1 LSTTSHAPP
10 EQRAA
15 LSTDDLL
22 ALYRSMLR
30 IRLFEERAATLYQ
43 QGHIPGFL
51 HLSVGQE
58 AVPAGTCFALGP
70 DDVITSTH
78 RGHGHVL
85 AKGLD
90 VRGAFAELFGRDS
103 GSCRGRGGS
112 MHIADP
118 SLGIFGAN
126 GIVGAGVP
134 IAVGAATAAAL
145 RADGRV
151 AVAFFGDGAVST
163 GAFHEGA
170 TLAGSWQVP
179 VVLLCENNQFSEFT
193 PAASGNGGSR
203 DGGSAFEY
211 RARAYGLDFARLDG
225 NDVVDVALA
234 MRGIMARLRAGGP
247 PVLVEAATFRVRGHY
262 EGDQQRYRDPELDRR
277 WLARDPIDRARGEL
291 LARSVT
297 GLEAIDAAV
306 RAEID
311 DAVDWALGQP
321 EPAVGTLADYVAPP
335 AGPSAGAAILETPLP
350 AEAEP
355 IRMSRAVR
363 AALRHELAA
372 DPRVFLAGID
382 VGAGGNV
389 FGLTR
394 GLLED
399 FPGRV
404 RDTPIAETAIVGM
417 GIGAAMAGLRP
428 VVEIMYSD
436 FMAVCFDQII
446 NQAAKLPYMTGGR
459 VRVPLTIRTQFGAGR
474 SSGAQHSQ
482 SLEAMLAHVPGLA
495 VVMPSTPADAYGL
508 LRAAIA
514 YDGPVVMIEHR
525 LLYEKSGPG
534 FTEDHFVPIGK
545 AVVRRTGA
553 DVTIVSYSRMAAE
566 SLAAAGRLTQDGID
580 AEVIDLRTIAP
591 LDWETVLTSF
601 AKTNRMVIA
610 HEAVADFGVGAEIAA
625 RAVDAGFWSIDA
637 PVLRVGAPPT
647 PAPYAPALEQ
657 AWVPAAAQVEAAVRR
672 VMSV

>member
-1 LSTTSHAPP
+1 LTTTSHAPP
-10 EQRAA
+10 ERAA
-15 LSTDDLL
+15 LTTDDLL
-22 ALYRSMLR
+22 ALYRGMLR
-30 IRLFEERAATLYQ
+30 IRLFEERAAVLYAE
-43 QGHIPGFL
+43 GRIPGFL

-58 AVPAGTCFALGP
+58 AVPVGTCFALQP
-70 DDVITSTH
+70 RDVITSTH

-90 VRGAFAELFGRDS
+90 VRGAFAELFGREA

-118 SLGIFGAN
+118 ALGIFGAN

-145 RADGRV
+145 RADGGI

-179 VVLLCENNQFSEFT
+179 AVLLCENNQFSEFT
-193 PAASGNGGSR
+193 SAAPD
-203 DGGSAFEY
+203 DGGSAFEH

-225 NDVVDVALA
+225 NDVACVALA
-234 MRGIMARLRAGGP
+234 MRDIVARVRSGGQ
-247 PVLVEAATFRVRGHY
+247 PVLVEAVTFRVRGHY
-262 EGDQQRYRDPELDRR
+262 EGDQQRYRDPELDRQ
-277 WLARDPIDRARGEL
+277 WLARDPIGRARGEL

-297 GLEAIDAAV
+297 GLDEVDAAV

-311 DAVDWALGQP
+311 EAAQWALGQP
-321 EPAVGTLADYVAPP
+321 EPPVAALADHVAPP
-335 AGPSAGAAILETPLP
+335 VHPAAAETPLP
-350 AEAEP
+350 AGAEP

-372 DPRVFLAGID
+372 DPRVFVAGID

-394 GLLED
+394 GLLAD

-404 RDTPIAETAIVGM
+404 RDTPIAETAIIGM
-417 GIGAAMAGLRP
+417 GVGAAMAGLRP

-459 VRVPLTIRTQFGAGR
+459 VSVPLTIRTQFGAGR

-508 LRAAIA
+508 LRSAIA
-514 YDGPVVMIEHR
+514 YDGPVVVIEHR
-525 LLYEKSGPG
+525 LLYEKTGPG
-534 FTEDHFVPIGK
+534 FSEDHFVPIGK
-545 AVVRRTGA
+545 AAVTRTGA

-566 SLAAAGRLTQDGID
+566 SLAAAERLAQDGIE

-601 AKTNRMVIA
+601 AKTNRMVVA
-610 HEAVADFGVGAEIAA
+610 AEAVVDFGVGAEVAA

-657 AWVPAAAQVEAAVRR
+657 AWIPNGTQVEAAVRR
-672 VMSV
+672 LMSF

>member
-1 LSTTSHAPP
+1 LSITSHAPP

-22 ALYRSMLR
+22 ALYRGMLR

-43 QGHIPGFL
+43 QGRIPGFL

-58 AVPAGTCFALGP
+58 AVPVGTCFALEPG
-70 DDVITSTH
+70 DVITSTH

-90 VRGAFAELFGRDS
+90 MRGAFAELFGRES
-103 GSCRGRGGS
+103 GSCHGRGGS

-145 RADGRV
+145 RADGRI

-170 TLAGSWQVP
+170 TLAASWQVP
-179 VVLLCENNQFSEFT
+179 VVLMCENNQFSEFT
-193 PAASGNGGSR
+193 PTTSR

-234 MRGIMARLRAGGP
+234 MRDIVARLRAGGR

-291 LARSVT
+291 LARSAT
-297 GLEAIDAAV
+297 GLDAIDAAV

-311 DAVDWALGQP
+311 DAVDWALGQA
-321 EPAVGTLADYVAPP
+321 EPAAATLADYVAP
-335 AGPSAGAAILETPLP
+335 SAGTAAIETPLP
-350 AEAEP
+350 AGAEP

-363 AALRHELAA
+363 AALRYELSR
-372 DPRVFLAGID
+372 DPRVFVAGID
-382 VGAGGNV
+382 VGTGGNV

-394 GLLED
+394 GLLEE

-404 RDTPIAETAIVGM
+404 RDTPIAETAIIGM
-417 GIGAAMAGLRP
+417 GVGAAMAGLRP

-459 VRVPLTIRTQFGAGR
+459 VSVPLTVRTQFGAGR

-508 LRAAIA
+508 LRSAIA
-514 YDGPVVMIEHR
+514 YDGPVVVIEHR

-534 FTEDHFVPIGK
+534 FTEDHLVPIGK
-545 AVVRRTGA
+545 AAVLRTGA

-566 SLAAAGRLTQDGID
+566 SLVAAERLAQDGID

-591 LDWETVLTSF
+591 LDWDTVLTSF
-601 AKTNRMVIA
+601 AKTNRMVVA
-610 HEAVADFGVGAEIAA
+610 HEAVVDFGVGAEIAA

-657 AWVPAAAQVEAAVRR
+657 AWVPTGVQVEAAVRR
-672 VMSV
+672 LMSV

>member
-1 LSTTSHAPP
+1 MSITSHAPP
-10 EQRAA
+10 EQRAT
-15 LSTDDLL
+15 LGTDKLL

-30 IRLFEERAATLYQ
+30 IRLFEERAAVLYQ
-43 QGHIPGFL
+43 QGSIPGFL

-58 AVPAGTCFALGP
+58 AVPVGTCFALGP

-90 VRGAFAELFGRDS
+90 MRGAFAELFGRDG

-170 TLAGSWQVP
+170 TLAGSWRVP

-193 PAASGNGGSR
+193 AAPPG
-203 DGGSAFEY
+203 DGGTAFEH
-211 RARAYGLDFARLDG
+211 RARAYGLDFARVDG
-225 NDVVDVALA
+225 NDVVDVSLA
-234 MRGIMARLRAGGP
+234 MRDIVGRLRAGGP
-247 PVLVEAATFRVRGHY
+247 PVLVEAVTFRVRGHY
-262 EGDQQRYRDPELDRR
+262 EGDRQSYRDPETDRG

-291 LARSVT
+291 RARSVSA
-297 GLEAIDAAV
+297 LDEIDAAV
-306 RAEID
+306 GAEVD
-311 DAVDWALGQP
+311 NAVAWALAQP
-321 EPAVGTLADYVAPP
+321 EPAAGTLADYLAPP
-335 AGPSAGAAILETPLP
+335 TGPPARETPLP
-350 AEAEP
+350 DGAEP

-363 AALRHELAA
+363 AALRYELAA
-372 DPRVFLAGID
+372 DPRVFIAGID

-399 FPGRV
+399 FPARV

-436 FMAVCFDQII
+436 FLAVCFDQLV
-446 NQAAKLPYMTGGR
+446 NQAAKLRYMTGGR
-459 VRVPLTIRTQFGAGR
+459 VSVPLTVRTQFGAGR

-482 SLEAMLAHVPGLA
+482 SLEAMLAHVPGLV

-508 LRAAIA
+508 LRSAIA
-514 YDGPVVMIEHR
+514 YDGPVVVIEHR
-525 LLYEKSGPG
+525 LLYEKTGPG
-534 FTEDHFVPIGK
+534 FAEDHLVPIGK
-545 AVVRRTGA
+545 AAVRRAGA
-553 DVTIVSYSRMAAE
+553 DVTIVSWSRMAAE
-566 SLAAAGRLTQDGID
+566 SLEAAERLAQDGID

-591 LDWETVLTSF
+591 LDWDTVLASF

-610 HEAVADFGVGAEIAA
+610 HEAVVDFGVGAEIAA

-637 PVLRVGAPPT
+637 PVVRVGAPPT
-647 PAPYAPALEQ
+647 PAPYAPPLEQ
-657 AWVPAAAQVEAAVRR
+657 AWVPTGLQVEAAVRR
-672 VMSV
+672 LVSF

>member
-1 LSTTSHAPP
+1 LSITSHAPP
-10 EQRAA
+10 DRRAA

-22 ALYRSMLR
+22 ALYRGMLR
-30 IRLFEERAATLYQ
+30 IRLFEERAAILYQ

-90 VRGAFAELFGRDS
+90 LGGAFAELFGRES

-170 TLAGSWQVP
+170 TLAGAWQVP
-179 VVLLCENNQFSEFT
+179 VVLMCENNQFSEFT
-193 PAASGNGGSR
+193 ATTTR
-203 DGGSAFEY
+203 DGGSTFEH

-225 NDVVDVALA
+225 NDVMDVALA
-234 MRGIMARLRAGGP
+234 MRDIVAGLRAGGP

-262 EGDQQRYRDPELDRR
+262 EGDQQRYRDPELDRQ
-277 WLARDPIDRARGEL
+277 WLARDPLDRARDDL
-291 LARSVT
+291 LARSVSD
-297 GLEAIDAAV
+297 LDAIGAAV

-311 DAVDWALGQP
+311 EAVGWALGQA
-321 EPAVGTLADYVAPP
+321 EPAPRTLADFVTPAPP
-335 AGPSAGAAILETPLP
+335 SAVETPLP
-350 AEAEP
+350 AGAEP

-394 GLLED
+394 GLLEE

-404 RDTPIAETAIVGM
+404 RDTPIAETAIIGM
-417 GIGAAMAGLRP
+417 GVGAAMAGLRP

-459 VRVPLTIRTQFGAGR
+459 VRVPVTVRTQFGAGR

-508 LRAAIA
+508 LRSAIA
-514 YDGPVVMIEHR
+514 YDGPVIVIEHR

-545 AVVRRTGA
+545 AAVRRTGA

-566 SLAAAGRLTQDGID
+566 SLAAAGRLAQDGID

-591 LDWETVLTSF
+591 LDWDTVATSF

-610 HEAVADFGVGAEIAA
+610 HEAVTDFGVGAEIAA

-657 AWVPAAAQVEAAVRR
+657 AWVPTGIQVEAAVRR
-672 VMSV
+672 LMSF

>member
-1 LSTTSHAPP
+1 LPIISYAPP
-10 EQRAA
+10 PQRAA
-15 LSTDDLL
+15 LGTDDLL
-22 ALYRSMLR
+22 GLYRSMLR
-30 IRLFEERAATLYQ
+30 IRLFEERAAELYQ
-43 QGHIPGFL
+43 QGAIPGFL

-58 AVPAGTCFALGP
+58 AVPVGTCFALGP

-90 VRGAFAELFGRDS
+90 MRGAFAELFGRAT

-145 RADGRV
+145 RGDGRV

-170 TLAGSWQVP
+170 TLAGAWRVP
-179 VVLLCENNQFSEFT
+179 VALLCENNQFSEFT
-193 PAASGNGGSR
+193 ATPQSNGGP
-203 DGGSAFEY
+203 ALEY
-211 RARAYGLDFARLDG
+211 RARAYGLGFARLDG
-225 NDVVDVALA
+225 NDVTEVALA
-234 MRGIMARLRAGGP
+234 MRDIVGRLRTGGP
-247 PVLVEAATFRVRGHY
+247 PVLVEAVTFRVRGHY
-262 EGDQQRYRDPELDRR
+262 EGDRQGYRDPETDRR
-277 WLARDPIDRARGEL
+277 WLARDPIDRARDEL
-291 LARSVT
+291 RGRSAKN
-297 GLEAIDAAV
+297 LDEIEAAV
-306 RAEID
+306 RAEVD
-311 DAVDWALGQP
+311 DAVAWALAQP
-321 EPAVGTLADYVAPP
+321 EPAPGTLADYLAPP
-335 AGPSAGAAILETPLP
+335 AGPAVRETPLP
-350 AEAEP
+350 AGAEP

-372 DPRVFLAGID
+372 DPRVFIAGID

-394 GLLED
+394 GLFED

-404 RDTPIAETAIVGM
+404 RDTPIAESAIVGM
-417 GIGAAMAGLRP
+417 GVGAAMAGMRP

-436 FMAVCFDQII
+436 FMAVCFDQLI
-446 NQAAKLPYMTGGR
+446 NQAAKLRYMTGGR
-459 VRVPLTIRTQFGAGR
+459 VSVPLTVRTQFGAGR

-482 SLEAMLAHVPGLA
+482 SLEALLAHVPGLA

-508 LRAAIA
+508 LRSAIA
-514 YDGPVVMIEHR
+514 YDGPVVVIEHR
-525 LLYEKSGPG
+525 LLYEKTGPG
-534 FTEDHFVPIGK
+534 FAEDHLVPIGR
-545 AVVRRTGA
+545 AAVRRAGA
-553 DVTIVSYSRMAAE
+553 DVTIVSWSRMAAE
-566 SLAAAGRLTQDGID
+566 SLAAAERLAADGID

-591 LDWETVLTSF
+591 LDWDTVLASF

-610 HEAVADFGVGAEIAA
+610 HEAVVDFGVGAEIAA
-625 RAVDAGFWSIDA
+625 RAVDAGFFSIDA
-637 PVLRVGAPPT
+637 PVVRVGAPST
-647 PAPYAPALEQ
+647 PAPYAPPLER
-657 AWVPAAAQVEAAVRR
+657 AWVPTGQQVEAAVRR
-672 VMSV
+672 LMSF

>member
-1 LSTTSHAPP
+1 
-10 EQRAA
+10 
-15 LSTDDLL
+15 
-22 ALYRSMLR
+22 MLR

-43 QGHIPGFL
+43 QGRVPGFL

-58 AVPAGTCFALGP
+58 AVPVGTCFALEP

-90 VRGAFAELFGRDS
+90 LGAAFAELFGRES
-103 GSCRGRGGS
+103 GSCHGRGGS

-134 IAVGAATAAAL
+134 IAVGAATAAAF
-145 RADGRV
+145 RGRGQV

-193 PAASGNGGSR
+193 PTASG
-203 DGGSAFEY
+203 DGGSTFEH
-211 RARAYGLDFARLDG
+211 RARAYGLGFARLDG

-234 MRGIMARLRAGGP
+234 MRDIVARLRAGGQ

-262 EGDQQRYRDPELDRR
+262 EGDPQRYRDPELDRR

-297 GLEAIDAAV
+297 GLEAIDTAV

-321 EPAVGTLADYVAPP
+321 EPAIGTLADYVV
-335 AGPSAGAAILETPLP
+335 PSAGPAPAETPLP
-350 AEAEP
+350 ADAEP

-363 AALRHELAA
+363 AALRHELAR
-372 DPRVFLAGID
+372 DPRVFVAGID

-394 GLLED
+394 GLLEE

-404 RDTPIAETAIVGM
+404 RDTPIAETAIIGM
-417 GIGAAMAGLRP
+417 GVGAAMAGLRP

-446 NQAAKLPYMTGGR
+446 NQAAKLPYMTGGM
-459 VRVPLTIRTQFGAGR
+459 VSVPLTIRTQFGAGR

-508 LRAAIA
+508 LRSAIA
-514 YDGPVVMIEHR
+514 YDGPVVVIEHR
-525 LLYEKSGPG
+525 LLYEKTGPG

-545 AVVRRTGA
+545 AAVLRTGA

-566 SLAAAGRLTQDGID
+566 SLAAAGRLAQDGID
-580 AEVIDLRTIAP
+580 AEVIDLRSIAP
-591 LDWETVLTSF
+591 LDWDTVLTSF
-601 AKTNRMVIA
+601 AKTNRMVVA
-610 HEAVADFGVGAEIAA
+610 HEAVVDFGVGAEIAA
-625 RAVDAGFWSIDA
+625 RAVDAGFWSLDA

-657 AWVPAAAQVEAAVRR
+657 AWVPAGGQVEAAVRR
-672 VMSV
+672 LMST

>member
-1 LSTTSHAPP
+1 LSITSHAPP
-10 EQRAA
+10 DQRAA

-90 VRGAFAELFGRDS
+90 LGGAFAELFGRES

-170 TLAGSWQVP
+170 TLAGAWHVP
-179 VVLLCENNQFSEFT
+179 VVLMCENNQFSEFT
-193 PAASGNGGSR
+193 ATTTS
-203 DGGSAFEY
+203 DGGSTFEH

-234 MRGIMARLRAGGP
+234 MRDIVAGLRAGGP

-277 WLARDPIDRARGEL
+277 WLARDPLDRARAEL

-297 GLEAIDAAV
+297 GLDAIGAAV

-311 DAVDWALGQP
+311 EAVGWALGQA
-321 EPAVGTLADYVAPP
+321 EPAPSTLADFVTPALAP
-335 AGPSAGAAILETPLP
+335 AVETPLP
-350 AEAEP
+350 AGAEP

-394 GLLED
+394 GLLEE

-404 RDTPIAETAIVGM
+404 RDTPIAETAIIGM
-417 GIGAAMAGLRP
+417 GVGAAMAGLRP

-459 VRVPLTIRTQFGAGR
+459 VRVPVTIRTQFGAGR

-508 LRAAIA
+508 LRSAIA
-514 YDGPVVMIEHR
+514 YDGPVIVIEHR

-534 FTEDHFVPIGK
+534 FTEDHLVPIGK
-545 AVVRRTGA
+545 AAVRRTGA

-566 SLAAAGRLTQDGID
+566 SLAAAGRLAQDGID

-591 LDWETVLTSF
+591 LDWDTVLTSF

-610 HEAVADFGVGAEIAA
+610 HEAVTDFGVGAEIAA

-657 AWVPAAAQVEAAVRR
+657 AWVPAGPQVEAAVRR
-672 VMSV
+672 LMSF

>member
-1 LSTTSHAPP
+1 LPIISHAPP
-10 EQRAA
+10 GQRAA
-15 LSTDDLL
+15 LGTDDLL
-22 ALYRSMLR
+22 GLYRSMLR
-30 IRLFEERAATLYQ
+30 IRLFEERAAVLYQ
-43 QGHIPGFL
+43 QGAIPGFL

-90 VRGAFAELFGRDS
+90 MRGAFAELLGRAT
-103 GSCRGRGGS
+103 GSCHGRGGS

-151 AVAFFGDGAVST
+151 AVAFFGDGALST

-170 TLAGSWQVP
+170 TLAGSWRVP

-193 PAASGNGGSR
+193 ATPQG
-203 DGGSAFEY
+203 DGGPALEH

-225 NDVVDVALA
+225 NDVTDVALA
-234 MRGIMARLRAGGP
+234 MRDIVGRLRTGGP
-247 PVLVEAATFRVRGHY
+247 PVLVEAVTFRVRGHY
-262 EGDQQRYRDPELDRR
+262 EGDRQRYRDPETDRG
-277 WLARDPIDRARGEL
+277 WLARDPLDRARGEL
-291 LARSVT
+291 LVRSVKNGVT
-297 GLEAIDAAV
+297 EIEAAV
-306 RAEID
+306 RAEVD
-311 DAVDWALGQP
+311 DAVAWALAQP
-321 EPAVGTLADYVAPP
+321 EPAPGTLADYLAPP
-335 AGPSAGAAILETPLP
+335 AGPAAGETPLP
-350 AEAEP
+350 ADAEP

-372 DPRVFLAGID
+372 DPRVFIAGID

-404 RDTPIAETAIVGM
+404 RDTPIAESAIVGM
-417 GIGAAMAGLRP
+417 GVGAAMAGMRP

-436 FMAVCFDQII
+436 FMAVCFDQLI
-446 NQAAKLPYMTGGR
+446 NQAAKLRYMTGGR
-459 VRVPLTIRTQFGAGR
+459 ASVPLTVRTQFGAGR

-482 SLEAMLAHVPGLA
+482 SLEALLAHVPGLA

-508 LRAAIA
+508 LRSAIA
-514 YDGPVVMIEHR
+514 YDGPVVVIEHR
-525 LLYEKSGPG
+525 LLYEKTGPG
-534 FTEDHFVPIGK
+534 FAEDHLVPIGK
-545 AVVRRTGA
+545 AAVRRAGT
-553 DVTIVSYSRMAAE
+553 DVTIVSWSRMAAE
-566 SLAAAGRLTQDGID
+566 SLAAAARLAEDGID

-591 LDWETVLTSF
+591 LDWDTVLASF
-601 AKTNRMVIA
+601 AKTNRMIIA
-610 HEAVADFGVGAEIAA
+610 HEAVVDFGVGAEIAA

-637 PVLRVGAPPT
+637 PVVRVGAPPT
-647 PAPYAPALEQ
+647 PAPYAPPLEQ
-657 AWVPAAAQVEAAVRR
+657 AWVPNGQQVEAAARR
-672 VMSV
+672 LVSF